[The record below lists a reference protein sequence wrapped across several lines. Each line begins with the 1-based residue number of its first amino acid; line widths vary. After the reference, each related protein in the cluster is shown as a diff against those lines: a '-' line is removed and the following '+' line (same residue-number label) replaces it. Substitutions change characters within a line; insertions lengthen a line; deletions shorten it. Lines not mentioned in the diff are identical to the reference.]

1 MQEVAAARR
10 PEIGE
15 NITRLYILVTQRM
28 NNTPFPQTLTFK
40 GPVSGSGPDSVMRGG
55 VLAFKDSGGGLG
67 VPAGLNVNT
76 RYSANHIQ
84 YGGGSSSIDT
94 FGNEQFGGKVI
105 PDELFDRMF
114 GLIEKPGDNRSNP
127 NNKTKRAKRV
137 PSK

>member
-28 NNTPFPQTLTFK
+28 NNTPNFPQTLTFK

-94 FGNEQFGGKVI
+94 ESFGGKVI

-114 GLIEKPGDNRSNP
+114 GLIEKPGDNRSNQ

-137 PSK
+137 VPSK